1 MRKVWMF
8 PMVLVLAS
16 AAHAQTFR
24 WVDRDGTV
32 HVGKQP
38 PAGVNAAPVKS
49 LRSPPVR
56 SGPGQAS
63 SDAGKSPAAPEVDSR
78 RRAETAAGDMPAQ
91 EAQKRAVPP
100 R

>member
-16 AAHAQTFR
+16 AAHAQTYR
-24 WVDRDGTV
+24 WVDKDGTV
-32 HVGKQP
+32 HMGNQP
-38 PAGVNAAPVKS
+38 PAGVEAALVKGKQS
-49 LRSPPVR
+49 APPR

-63 SDAGKSPAAPEVDSR
+63 GNAEKSPMTPEVDSR
-78 RRAETAAGDMPAQ
+78 RQAETSASEVSAQ
-91 EAQKRAVPP
+91 EPQKPAVLP